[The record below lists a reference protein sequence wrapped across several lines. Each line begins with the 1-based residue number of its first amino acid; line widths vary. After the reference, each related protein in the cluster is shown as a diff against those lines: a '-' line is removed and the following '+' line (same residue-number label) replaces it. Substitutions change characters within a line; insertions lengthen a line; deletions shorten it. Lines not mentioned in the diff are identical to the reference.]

1 MIKAEHKNW
10 ARLVFNPYL
19 KRLLKKNFNN
29 FYLTNEVPKI
39 QKNKS
44 ILITPNH
51 ISWWD
56 GFFID
61 FAVRNIFHK
70 NIFLMM
76 LEEQLKRF
84 WFFSKL
90 GAYSINP
97 GNVKS
102 VLETVNYTSLLL
114 EKPGNFLVVYPQG
127 EIEAYEKKPLTLKK
141 GLDLI
146 IKKSKKDFIIL
157 PAAYKIQYY
166 NEKNPSVL
174 FSFGNMLD
182 SKEIENNFAVFE
194 NTFYQNLDDLSQ
206 KAFDRQF
213 IRDLF

>member
-10 ARLVFNPYL
+10 ARLVFNPYI

-29 FYLTNEVPKI
+29 FYLTSEAPKI
-39 QKNKS
+39 EKNKS

-127 EIEAYEKKPLTLKK
+127 EIEAYEKKPLALKK

-157 PAAYKIQYY
+157 PAAFKIQYY

-194 NTFYQNLDDLSQ
+194 NTFYKNLDDLSQ

>member
-10 ARLVFNPYL
+10 ARLVFNPYI

-29 FYLTNEVPKI
+29 FYLTNEAPKI
-39 QKNKS
+39 EKNKS

-157 PAAYKIQYY
+157 PAAFKIQYY

-194 NTFYQNLDDLSQ
+194 NTFYKNLDDLSQ

>member
-10 ARLVFNPYL
+10 ARLVFNPYI

-29 FYLTNEVPKI
+29 FYLTNEAPKI
-39 QKNKS
+39 EKNKS

-157 PAAYKIQYY
+157 PAAFKIQYY
-166 NEKNPSVL
+166 NKKNPSVL

-194 NTFYQNLDDLSQ
+194 NTFYKNLDDLSQ

>member
-10 ARLVFNPYL
+10 ARLVFNPYI

-29 FYLTNEVPKI
+29 FYLTSEAPKI
-39 QKNKS
+39 EKNKS

-141 GLDLI
+141 GLNLI

-157 PAAYKIQYY
+157 PTAFKIQYY

-182 SKEIENNFAVFE
+182 SKEIENNFAAFE
-194 NTFYQNLDDLSQ
+194 NTFYKNLDDLSQ

>member
-1 MIKAEHKNW
+1 
-10 ARLVFNPYL
+10 
-19 KRLLKKNFNN
+19 
-29 FYLTNEVPKI
+29 VPKI

-76 LEEQLKRF
+76 LEAQLKRF

-157 PAAYKIQYY
+157 PAAFKIQYY

>member
-19 KRLLKKNFNN
+19 IRLLKKNFNN
-29 FYLTNEVPKI
+29 FYLTNEAPKI
-39 QKNKS
+39 EKNKS

-141 GLDLI
+141 GLNLI

-157 PAAYKIQYY
+157 PAAFKIQYY

-182 SKEIENNFAVFE
+182 SKEIENNFAAFE
-194 NTFYQNLDDLSQ
+194 NTFYKNLDDLTQ

>member
-157 PAAYKIQYY
+157 PAAFKIQYY

>member
-29 FYLTNEVPKI
+29 FYLTSEAPKI
-39 QKNKS
+39 EKNKS

-157 PAAYKIQYY
+157 PAAFKIQYY

-194 NTFYQNLDDLSQ
+194 NTFYKNLDDLSQ

>member
-19 KRLLKKNFNN
+19 KRLLKKSFNN
-29 FYLTNEVPKI
+29 FYLTSEAPKI
-39 QKNKS
+39 EKNKS

-84 WFFSKL
+84 CFFSKL

-127 EIEAYEKKPLTLKK
+127 EIEAYEKKPLALKK

-157 PAAYKIQYY
+157 PAAFKIQYY

-194 NTFYQNLDDLSQ
+194 NTFYKNLDDLSQ

-213 IRDLF
+213 IRDLL